1 MAVGNAVLDVVLG
14 PGFLERVE
22 RMGLLMKQR
31 LAELK
36 DRHPAVISEIR
47 GTGLLLGLRTNVP
60 NTEVVA
66 AARAEKLLVITAG
79 DNVVRL
85 APPLIV
91 DEADVGE
98 AVARLDRACTAI
110 EQELQ
115 GVAARGAAE

>member
-1 MAVGNAVLDVVLG
+1 
-14 PGFLERVE
+14 
-22 RMGLLMKQR
+22 MGLLMKQR

-91 DEADVGE
+91 DEGDVGE
-98 AVARLDRACTAI
+98 AVARLDRACMAI
-110 EQELQ
+110 ERELQ